1 MPISWRS
8 TLLQYAG
15 RLHRRH
21 PFKSEVRIYDYVD
34 ADVPMLAK
42 MYQRRLKGYRAMG
55 YDLGRPNRDDSFVD
69 GDYVVEYDQDVMQ
82 SLGRD
87 TS

>member
-1 MPISWRS
+1 MPISWKG

-21 PFKSEVRIYDYVD
+21 PFKSDVRIYDYVD

-42 MYQRRLKGYRAMG
+42 MYQIRLKGYRAMG
-55 YDLGRPNRDDSFVD
+55 YDLGRPNKDYSVGG
-69 GDYVVEYDQDVMQ
+69 GDYVVEYDQEVMQ